1 MKKILSIIFSS
12 IFLMSS
18 AYAGGMI
25 GVKVG
30 TGDLEGKR
38 TSSFDSSTDGTAPAT
53 SASRDHEYAA
63 VFAEFS
69 VNDGPLSLGI
79 EVVPMEAK
87 IDADPGTST
96 DATAFIE
103 NLKTIYALVS
113 KDMDFGSIYGKVG
126 YSHADAEAKTNYTN
140 TTLSDVSDALEG
152 PMIGIGAQFDV
163 SLPII
168 NVIRLEGT
176 YTQFD
181 DLKVTSVSNDS
192 THTRTGE
199 ADLVTY
205 SISLARSF

>member
-30 TGDLEGKR
+30 QGDLEGTR
-38 TSSFDSSTDGTAPAT
+38 TSTFDGSGGSK
-53 SASRDHEYAA
+53 SASRDSEYAA
-63 VFAEFS
+63 IFAEVS
-69 VNDGPLSLGI
+69 LGDGPLSLGL

-96 DATAFIE
+96 DATAYIE
-103 NLKTIYALVS
+103 NLKTLYALFSV
-113 KDMDFGSIYGKVG
+113 DTEFGAVYGKVG
-126 YSHADAEAKTNYTN
+126 YSHADAEAKTNYGT
-140 TTLSDVSDALEG
+140 TTLSNVSDSLEG

-163 SLPII
+163 PLPII
-168 NVIRLEGT
+168 NTIRLEGT
-176 YTQFD
+176 YTEFD
-181 DLKVTSVSNDS
+181 ELQVTSVSNDS
-192 THTRTGE
+192 THTRTGDAE
-199 ADLVTY
+199 LITF